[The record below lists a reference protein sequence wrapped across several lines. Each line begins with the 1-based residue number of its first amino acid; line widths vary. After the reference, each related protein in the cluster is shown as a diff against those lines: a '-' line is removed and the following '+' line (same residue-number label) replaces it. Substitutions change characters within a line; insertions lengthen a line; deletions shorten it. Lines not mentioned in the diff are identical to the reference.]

1 VSACVSES
9 AVCVFVIKAM
19 KMAVATT
26 TAMTAERKT
35 KWQNK
40 LKEKQIKINEKGC
53 KSGGKKGSQKTK
65 KKKSKSKKKKQQQL
79 ASKY

>member
-1 VSACVSES
+1 MCGCVR
-9 AVCVFVIKAM
+9 VCVFVIKAM
-19 KMAVATT
+19 KMAVVAT

-53 KSGGKKGSQKTK
+53 KSGGLKNK
-65 KKKSKSKKKKQQQL
+65 KKMEAKRRGSS
-79 ASKY
+79 

>member
-1 VSACVSES
+1 M
-9 AVCVFVIKAM
+9 CVFVIKAM
-19 KMAVATT
+19 KMATT
-26 TAMTAERKT
+26 TMTAERKT

-53 KSGGKKGSQKTK
+53 KSGGKKIEEAEEKGRPRVRVRVREENCSAV
-65 KKKSKSKKKKQQQL
+65 

>member
-1 VSACVSES
+1 MCGELAPHVSASVC
-9 AVCVFVIKAM
+9 VCVFAIKTM
-19 KMAVATT
+19 KMAAATT

-53 KSGGKKGSQKTK
+53 KSGGKKGSRV
-65 KKKSKSKKKKQQQL
+65 SG
-79 ASKY
+79 